1 MAGGLFRRTATN
13 QLSWYDGRRSQ
24 AISEAVFELLADSD
38 AITDAS
44 SIEQIFESS
53 PGNDIEVLVR
63 MGATQDIVWLQRFQD
78 LSAYEKSLEAVQSDP
93 DYQARVKNAQSK
105 EFFDSP
111 NVEAGIWR
119 QL

>member
-1 MAGGLFRRTATN
+1 MIVSSVRAR
-13 QLSWYDGRRSQ
+13 
-24 AISEAVFELLADSD
+24 IVKD
-38 AITDAS
+38 APGALEWAHEIAAFIKKKT
-44 SIEQIFESS
+44 
-53 PGNDIEVLVR
+53 GNDVEVLVR

-93 DYQARVKNAQSK
+93 DYQARVKKAQSR

>member
-1 MAGGLFRRTATN
+1 MIVSSMKVRIVKDAPG
-13 QLSWYDGRRSQ
+13 
-24 AISEAVFELLADSD
+24 AVEWAHEIAAFVKNK
-38 AITDAS
+38 T
-44 SIEQIFESS
+44 
-53 PGNDIEVLVR
+53 GNEVEVLVR

-78 LSAYEKSLEAVQSDP
+78 LSAYDKTLQEVRSDP
-93 DYQARVKNAQSK
+93 DYQARVKKAQSK